1 MLGGTAAFA
10 TGGRDPEWNWG
21 TVSESAK
28 GCRVAVDIGGTFTD
42 FCTFD
47 EASGELRTL
56 KILSTPETPGAEV
69 MQGIAELDR
78 RHGQPA
84 SGIRFFTHGTT
95 VGVNT
100 VIQRRGAEL
109 ALFTTREFEDVLEVA
124 RLKTPDPYD
133 IFSRRP
139 PPLAPRERVYGIAER
154 VLKDGS
160 VETPVDPADV
170 LDAVAKAKAAGADTI
185 VVALLHAYAN
195 PANERA
201 VREAI
206 LAAEPGMAV
215 TLSSDVWPVIR
226 EYERTVTATV
236 AGYVQRRVA
245 AYIGSLQA
253 ALRDAGVPAEPMIT
267 KSNGGIMAAELG
279 KTRPIAMLLSGTAS
293 GAIGAADTAARIG
306 AQDVL
311 SFDVGGT
318 SADVAV
324 VQGGEPAFGT
334 GELVGEFPI
343 YVPTVSVTSIGAGG
357 GSIARVDDFGVLKVG
372 PDSAGSR
379 PGPACYG
386 AGGELPTVTDAFVA
400 MGLLGAGAL
409 GYGAV
414 TLDRAAGGR
423 AVGGIAERLSLGLS
437 EAAESIVSVAV
448 SGMYLEVSKLLSRR
462 GADPRTF
469 SLLAFGGAGPML
481 GALFARELGMARVIV
496 PPAPGVLSAYGGLI
510 ADIRND
516 FIRTAFVDLDAD
528 GLAVLE
534 GLAGDLEAEAL
545 AWLREEQGFR
555 GEARLIWSADMRYLG
570 QSYEIETPV
579 DRADIAAGRV
589 AALAGAFHGEHAR
602 VYDHADADAPV
613 QAVNLRLTVSGSV
626 PKPALAEAAAAPGPA
641 APGGEARVFLDG
653 AERVAALY
661 HRADLAPGQ
670 HFTGPAVVSQDDCTT
685 VVPPGFAAE
694 VDLRG
699 NLILTREG

>member
-1 MLGGTAAFA
+1 MSDLA
-10 TGGRDPEWNWG
+10 TR
-21 TVSESAK
+21 
-28 GCRVAVDIGGTFTD
+28 CRVAVDIGGTFTD
-42 FCTFD
+42 FCVFD
-47 EASGELRTL
+47 EATGALSTL
-56 KILSTPETPGAEV
+56 KILSTPDTPGAEV

-78 RHGQPA
+78 RHSLPA
-84 SGIRFFTHGTT
+84 SGIGFFTHGTT

-109 ALFTTREFEDVLEVA
+109 ALFTTKEFEDVLEVA

-170 LDAVAKAKAAGADTI
+170 RRAVAEAKAAGADTI

-195 PANERA
+195 PVNERA
-201 VREAI
+201 VRDAI
-206 LAAEPGMAV
+206 LEAAPEMAV

-253 ALRDAGVPAEPMIT
+253 ALSAAGVPAEPMIT

-279 KTRPIAMLLSGTAS
+279 KTDPIAMLLSGTAS
-293 GAIGAADTAARIG
+293 GAIGAADAAARIG

-324 VQGGEPAFGT
+324 VQGGKPAFGT

-372 PDSAGSR
+372 PESAGSA

-386 AGGELPTVTDAFVA
+386 KGGGRPTVTDAFAV
-400 MGLLGAGAL
+400 MGLLGAGEL

-414 TLDRAAGGR
+414 RLDRAAAER
-423 AVGGIAERLSLGLS
+423 AVGGIAERLSLGLP
-437 EAAESIVSVAV
+437 ETAESIVSVAV
-448 SGMYLEVSKLLSRR
+448 SGMYLEVAKLMSRR
-462 GADPRTF
+462 GADPRSF

-481 GALFARELGMARVIV
+481 GGLFARELGIARVIV
-496 PPAPGVLSAYGGLI
+496 PPTPGVLSAYGGLI

-534 GLAGDLEAEAL
+534 GHAVDLEAQAL
-545 AWLREEQGFR
+545 AWLRDEQGFA
-555 GEARLIWSADMRYLG
+555 GEAQLAWSADMRYRG

-579 DRADIAAGRV
+579 DRPDIGAGRS
-589 AALAGAFHGEHAR
+589 AALADAFHAEHAR
-602 VYDHADADAPV
+602 VYDYSDAEAPV
-613 QAVNLRLTVSGSV
+613 QAVNLRVTVSGAV
-626 PKPALAEAAAAPGPA
+626 PKPALAEAEAAPGPA
-641 APGGEARVFLDG
+641 TPRGHAAIFLDG
-653 AERVAALY
+653 ASRQAALY
-661 HRADLAPGQ
+661 DRADLLPGQ
-670 HFTGPAVVSQDDCTT
+670 YFAGPAVVSQDDCTT
-685 VVPPGFAAE
+685 VVPPGYAAE
-694 VDLRG
+694 VDLRS
-699 NLILTREG
+699 NLILAREG